1 MTSISKRN
9 LLSLIL
15 LTVFFLCRL
24 LLYFLANNKGLML
37 INPIL
42 YSVVDYGIILSPLI
56 FVFDVKSIRNII
68 YIFVAILIIINTVSL
83 IHTSI
88 NTERI
93 LINSKQNVDD
103 VIIQIVNEGVG
114 SEIYV
119 YKRKYLIFS
128 ELKDIMYNEGE
139 VAFNTKMKIGWVN
152 NDLLSITYKD
162 NNQTVEKIID
172 FNCVEKRYRNVLD
185 SIKGKWKSLDG
196 NELIVK
202 DNNVIYKQD
211 GKEYEYSPDY
221 CDDQNNFST
230 ILYGNY
236 SKPSITIVKYGKG
249 DIYIRKVSLLDT
261 KWIEYKSA

>member
-1 MTSISKRN
+1 MTSIRKRN

-15 LTVFFLCRL
+15 FTVFFLCRL
-24 LLYFLANNKGLML
+24 LLYFLSNSKGLIL

-42 YSVVDYGIILSPLI
+42 YSFVDYGVILSPLI
-56 FVFDVKSIRNII
+56 FSFDVKMIRTIV
-68 YIFVAILIIINTVSL
+68 YIFVAILLAANTVSL
-83 IHTSI
+83 INTSI

-93 LINSKQNVDD
+93 LINSKQRTDD

-139 VAFNTKMKIGWVN
+139 VAFNTKMKVGWVN
-152 NDLLSITYKD
+152 NNLLSITYKD
-162 NNQTVEKIID
+162 NEQTVEKIIE
-172 FNCVEKRYRNVLD
+172 FNCIEKRYINVLN
-185 SIKGKWKSLDG
+185 SIKGTWKSLNG

-202 DNNVIYKQD
+202 NDDVIYKKD

-221 CDDQNNFST
+221 CDDQNNYST

-236 SKPSITIVKYGKG
+236 SKPSITIVKDGKG
-249 DIYIRKVSLLDT
+249 DIFIRRVSLQDT
-261 KWIEYKSA
+261 KWTEYKSA